1 MGVLATIDTIWSLNR
16 QFSIYGKVGLS
27 SMFGHY
33 TSRLYD
39 EISLYPATVSYP
51 TNLHKNSKSCLDLAI
66 GAQFDKNFY
75 DDKFHLGINVGFEQH
90 SYFNMNK
97 SFYGFYQAANY
108 GGSSGR
114 DFVMQGF
121 TFGLRADY

>member
-1 MGVLATIDTIWSLNR
+1 
-16 QFSIYGKVGLS
+16 
-27 SMFGHY
+27 
-33 TSRLYD
+33 
-39 EISLYPATVSYP
+39 
-51 TNLHKNSKSCLDLAI
+51 
-66 GAQFDKNFY
+66 
-75 DDKFHLGINVGFEQH
+75 
-90 SYFNMNK
+90 MNK